1 MMASPMCRRCQIRAE
16 TIEHIFWECPPAKD
30 TWEQLHMVWASSDDN
45 SDFIV
50 WLKNTFESRSM
61 ALCRMTVCAL
71 WVLWT
76 SRNKFI
82 HGGENQIGV
91 QIARWTALM
100 GSRLKVNFDAA
111 FNNHN
116 KESCS
121 GEANRV
127 AYCLAQ
133 EGLKKREST
142 YLTNLV
148 SPSAVE
154 AVAEDRRWTEV
165 VGEERWRRNEGAEES
180 VLEF

>member
-82 HGGENQIGV
+82 HEGENQIGV
-91 QIARWTALM
+91 QIARFVQNFLKELDDLKSAIPKRRICVDRWTALM

-121 GEANRV
+121 GLVIRNSKVELSV
-127 AYCLAQ
+127 V
-133 EGLKKREST
+133 KRK
-142 YLTNLV
+142 
-148 SPSAVE
+148 
-154 AVAEDRRWTEV
+154 
-165 VGEERWRRNEGAEES
+165 
-180 VLEF
+180 